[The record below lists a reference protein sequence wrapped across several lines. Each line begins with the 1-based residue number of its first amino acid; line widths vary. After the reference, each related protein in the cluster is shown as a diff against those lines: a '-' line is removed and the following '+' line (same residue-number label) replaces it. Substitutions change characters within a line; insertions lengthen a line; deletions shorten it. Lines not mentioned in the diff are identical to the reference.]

1 MPLPPARDVRAPPPL
16 PTSERPI
23 PTTPGSV
30 QGDNRSSYPAAS
42 TPNSTG
48 RAVPPPPPPRDGE
61 LGYDED
67 QDDASANQTPMSTS
81 RPTSKD
87 DNFYAGA
94 PPVPPTRPNLATDSM
109 YSPPSSPTTSGKRP
123 ARAPPPLPPSS
134 PTLTSSQTRAP
145 PPPPPSHPPRR
156 STGES
161 FGSPTAPKVPPH
173 PQPEEDVTEYDGDYD
188 TDIAS
193 SAKHKDAL
201 KAHNRDS
208 SFEDGILTDEP
219 TSFSPPPRAVPPV
232 PPPSTVQDAPP
243 PLPQSGPRTR
253 KSTDGPRAPPPVP
266 PGRELDAHAD
276 EYDPYRFPAPQQSVT
291 SPSLRQPFSPVLHS
305 PREELEQ
312 EDLYA
317 APRTVPSAP
326 TERAPPP
333 QSLPMPMPYS
343 EPQRQSSE
351 GPRTSLQTTRR
362 STEQSR
368 VSSEGL
374 IASDID
380 LAASSLWWT
389 KQSNPP
395 PVLQNRSDVLCEYET
410 STSTKRGG
418 RSSVSLD
425 VYALFMDYSQT
436 TINVSFDP
444 LEPSHAALEQKH
456 DRPPP
461 PPRQDQLEQASTQF
475 GSRIADAASR
485 AAGTTAG
492 DGSPH
497 SFVFDLVSTAG
508 GPQALKPVGN
518 RAYGALVYANLAN
531 ASTQQFDEIR
541 RGDIITFRNAK
552 FVGHK
557 GTLSQKYTIDVGI
570 GGGGGHAGVVI
581 EWDGTKRKVRVWE
594 QQGRD
599 SSEAG
604 GGGGHGKKD
613 RGPAK
618 VKEES
623 YRIGDLRSGEVR
635 VWRVMGRSWVNW
647 G

>member
-1 MPLPPARDVRAPPPL
+1 MPLPPRRDVRGPPPL
-16 PTSERPI
+16 PTSDRPV
-23 PTTPGSV
+23 PTTPASV
-30 QGDNRSSYPAAS
+30 QGNANSSFPYGSA
-42 TPNSTG
+42 TDVVGRTG
-48 RAVPPPPPPRDGE
+48 PPPPPPRENETDYDDNQDG
-61 LGYDED
+61 
-67 QDDASANQTPMSTS
+67 QPAFQSPISTS

-87 DNFYAGA
+87 GNSYTAV
-94 PPVPPTRPNLATDSM
+94 PPVPPTRPNVATEST

-134 PTLTSSQTRAP
+134 PILTSPQSRAP

-161 FGSPTAPKVPPH
+161 FGSPSTAKVPPH

-208 SFEDGILTDEP
+208 SFEDALLTDEP
-219 TSFSPPPRAVPPV
+219 TSFSPPPRAVPPL
-232 PPPSTVQDAPP
+232 PPPSTNQDVPP
-243 PLPQSGPRTR
+243 PLPQSGPRSR

-266 PGRELDAHAD
+266 PSRDSDTRAD
-276 EYDPYRFPAPQQSVT
+276 DYDPYRYAAPPQSVT

-312 EDLYA
+312 EDLYT
-317 APRTVPSAP
+317 APQTMPPAP

-333 QSLPMPMPYS
+333 QSLSMPYS

-351 GPRTSLQTTRR
+351 ATRTSLQSRR
-362 STEQSR
+362 SMDQSR
-368 VSSEGL
+368 SGNDGL
-374 IASDID
+374 IASEID
-380 LAASSLWWT
+380 LGASTLWWT
-389 KQSNPP
+389 KQGNPP
-395 PVLQNRSDVLCEYET
+395 PVLQNRSDVLCEFET

-418 RSSVSLD
+418 RSSVSRD

-436 TINVSFDP
+436 TINVAFDP
-444 LEPSHAALEQKH
+444 LEPTHASLEQKH

-475 GSRIADAASR
+475 GSRIAEAASK

-497 SFVFDLVSTAG
+497 SFVFELVSTAA
-508 GPQALKPVGN
+508 GPKALKPVGN

-541 RGDIITFRNAK
+541 KGDIITFRNAK

-557 GTLSQKYTIDVGI
+557 GTLSQKYNIDVGV
-570 GGGGGHAGVVI
+570 GGVGGHVGVVM

-599 SSEAG
+599 PSDAG

-613 RGPAK
+613 KGTAK

-635 VWRVMGRSWVNW
+635 VWRVMGRTWVGW
-647 G
+647 E